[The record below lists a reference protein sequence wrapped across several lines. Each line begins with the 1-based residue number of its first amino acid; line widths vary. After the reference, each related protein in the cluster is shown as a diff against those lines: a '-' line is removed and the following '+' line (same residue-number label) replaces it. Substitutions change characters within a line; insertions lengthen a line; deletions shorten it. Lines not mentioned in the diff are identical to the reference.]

1 MDILTVAQFLEPFFL
16 WNDKLYGKLIKSST
30 FLSLLFVILLVV
42 IFFEFLTKY
51 LWVLIILLTIFF
63 LISNFK
69 LMYVTLFLFP
79 FLLLPLLETM
89 PIEISS
95 YFILVGIWVG
105 YYLAQSLTIH
115 QWRGANIAVIPLLF
129 CSPLLLVVTITI
141 LFKMFPFVIDLLL
154 YQNLLSKAV
163 GSSIL
168 FWIYF
173 TVFLLSP
180 VLVILLYRAFDITL
194 MRKIPSNITR
204 DFPRSKSYFQGFT
217 LFLLLVIGMAP
228 ALLTRVISVGL
239 GREDVKIFRGKFISK
254 EAAILCVEH
263 IKTQLI
269 YCVKQGTSQFLEY
282 TGSFA
287 FHIIQ
292 INLESIERV
301 SVNFSA
307 SFIGVR
313 FLPRIVIQ
321 GNGETVNGISKFF
334 EKEGSIFIEKGHTEL
349 CIGLENKLFLEHKVV
364 IHCKSKDCIWELK
377 TVRDEIRKIK
387 EKKSQLSYLEREYID
402 EKISCLEKEL
412 FLREYLIQNEW
423 DEQLWEEYEH
433 VLNLFLSKIEI
444 RLDNTKTYDSNTVN
458 QFFRLREKLIQFRDL
473 SNTDEKT
480 MGNLS
485 VIKESIN
492 SQRNIKYGLGIAHH
506 CRIKWENPFM
516 RDD

>member
-1 MDILTVAQFLEPFFL
+1 
-16 WNDKLYGKLIKSST
+16 
-30 FLSLLFVILLVV
+30 
-42 IFFEFLTKY
+42 
-51 LWVLIILLTIFF
+51 
-63 LISNFK
+63 
-69 LMYVTLFLFP
+69 
-79 FLLLPLLETM
+79 M

-115 QWRGANIAVIPLLF
+115 QWRGVNIGNIPLFF
-129 CSPLLLVVTITI
+129 CSPLVLVVTITI

-180 VLVILLYRAFDITL
+180 VLVILLYWAFDIAL
-194 MRKIPSNITR
+194 MRKIPSNITQ
-204 DFPRSKSYFQGFT
+204 DLPRSKRYFEGFT
-217 LFLLLVIGMAP
+217 LFLFLMIGMAP
-228 ALLTRVISVGL
+228 ALFSRVILVGP

-254 EAAILCVEH
+254 EAAILFVEH

-269 YCVKQGTSQFLEY
+269 YCVKPITSQFLEDLD
-282 TGSFA
+282 SFA
-287 FHIIQ
+287 FYIIQ
-292 INLESIERV
+292 INLESIEHV
-301 SVNFSA
+301 SVNFFS
-307 SFIGVR
+307 SFSGAR
-313 FLPRIVIQ
+313 FLPKILIQ
-321 GNGETVNGISKFF
+321 GNGETVNDISKFF

-349 CIGLENKLFLEHKVV
+349 CIGMEKKLFLEYKVV
-364 IHCKSKDCIWELK
+364 NHCKSKDCIWKLK
-377 TVRDEIRKIK
+377 TARDEIRKIE
-387 EKKSQLSYLEREYID
+387 EKKSQLSYLEREYII
-402 EKISCLEKEL
+402 EKISCLKKEL

-433 VLNLFLSKIEI
+433 VLNLFLSKIEF

-480 MGNLS
+480 MENLS
-485 VIKESIN
+485 VIKEAIN
-492 SQRNIKYGLGIAHH
+492 SQINIKYGLGIAHS
-506 CRIKWENPFM
+506 RIKWKNPFIW
-516 RDD
+516 D